1 MGYTDF
7 QIVVKDN
14 IRLRIFDQTADIYC
28 YYEGSRKHLSKKVLV
43 SHTHIHGPHMHM
55 QRYMRMQIIRY

>member
-14 IRLRIFDQTADIYC
+14 IRLRIFDQTADIVIMKVA
-28 YYEGSRKHLSKKVLV
+28 GNIFLRK
-43 SHTHIHGPHMHM
+43 
-55 QRYMRMQIIRY
+55 